1 MSCDEL
7 LAFAAQGKH
16 ARDLQ
21 NVLGRF
27 GYLGRLCV
35 RVTFFG
41 LGGRVLLVAALNGLL
56 GLCRLLRG
64 RDNVDVYAVGGVG
77 GSGGKRQ
84 RQGHEHHEGN
94 ASAAALSGLLDGAL
108 ERLVRCLA
116 SGSVAWST
124 RVRCGVS
131 R

>member
-7 LAFAAQGKH
+7 LAFAAQGKY

-21 NVLGRF
+21 NVFGRF

-56 GLCRLLRG
+56 GLRRLLRG

-77 GSGGKRQ
+77 GSGGKRL

-94 ASAAALSGLLDGAL
+94 VSAAALSGLLDGAL

-116 SGSVAWST
+116 SGASLGAPGFVAA
-124 RVRCGVS
+124 
-131 R
+131 